1 MVKKVI
7 VVFSMLFITIVSFA
21 QKNNTSAYSFF
32 GIGDVNSSNTIE
44 QLSMGGVGV
53 SLDDTFHLNLSNPAS
68 NASLKFTTYTI
79 GLENKNLWAN
89 DGTDKQRAAT
99 TFLSYLALGIP
110 LGEKGGLSFG
120 ILPNSSV
127 GYSLTSNIYDTDDEL
142 SEITFYNGEGGTNKV
157 FLGVGYE
164 IFKGFRVGVQGNYLF
179 GKIENSQVNQ
189 VKDVALATK
198 YQTISNVK
206 GFSINT
212 GFQYKKSIKNKL
224 NLHLGGNFNLQNK
237 IDANGNEYIYSVF
250 ISSFETPKDTIL
262 NTKSKGTITYP
273 LKSSLGI
280 GLGKE
285 NKWYAGIDYSFQ
297 KALELQGNILSNYSK
312 VAYDD
317 SNKIAIGGFYT
328 PKFNSITSYWERVT
342 YRAGVKFETT
352 GLKVDGTGLGNQFT
366 AIDDFGISFGV
377 GLPVSNQ
384 LSNLN
389 IGFEIGKRGEISNGL
404 VKENYINFRLSLSL
418 NDKWFR
424 KLEIF

>member
-224 NLHLGGNFNLQNK
+224 NLHLGGNFNLQNE

-317 SNKIAIGGFYT
+317 SNKIALGGFYT